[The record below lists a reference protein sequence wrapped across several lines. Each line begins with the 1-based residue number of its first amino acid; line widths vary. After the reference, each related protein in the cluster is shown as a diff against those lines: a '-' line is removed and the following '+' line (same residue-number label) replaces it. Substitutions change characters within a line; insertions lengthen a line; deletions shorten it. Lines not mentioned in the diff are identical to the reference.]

1 MKNPF
6 KTAILL
12 AGTLSA
18 MSCSTVRHVTIYCEP
33 QRAAIYVDD
42 VYQGNGIVRYEI
54 PKGQKYIT
62 VSCSE
67 DGVNFASRRLYVRGL
82 QSSISFSLD
91 EYMRYASD
99 NQNQLSTH

>member
-1 MKNPF
+1 MNPF
-6 KTAILL
+6 KTAVLL
-12 AGTLSA
+12 LGSLPAV
-18 MSCSTVRHVTIYCEP
+18 SCSAVKHVTIYCEP
-33 QRAAIYVDD
+33 QRASIYVDD

-67 DGVNFASRRLYVRGL
+67 DGINFASRRLYVRGL
-82 QSSISFSLD
+82 QSSISFSLG

-99 NQNQLSTH
+99 GQPQLSTH